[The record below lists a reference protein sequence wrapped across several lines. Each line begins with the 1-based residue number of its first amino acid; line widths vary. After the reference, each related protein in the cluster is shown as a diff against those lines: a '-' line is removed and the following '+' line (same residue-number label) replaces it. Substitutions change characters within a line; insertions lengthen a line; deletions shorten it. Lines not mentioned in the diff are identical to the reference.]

1 MALTYDELLE
11 RTEYLEKRV
20 RELEASSGELKGL
33 EDTLRLNLFELIDS
47 EERYRRLVE
56 TAPYGIVIHANGKI
70 LFINSTALKM
80 GGFDSLDEVIGTSI
94 LDIVHPDSRE
104 DVVKRMASRSR
115 TDESEPYAVKLLK
128 KDDSFLYAEAVSIA
142 TQFEG
147 QNVAMVFMRDI
158 TEQRKAE
165 EALRLSEEKYRMVFE
180 HAPVG
185 VIHFDHGGVITACND
200 NFVNIMGSYRDEIIG
215 MNLLELPDQ
224 NFISAIRNTIHGEL
238 GYYED
243 EYHSTFTAKVTPL
256 RAVFAPIKYADS
268 HFLGGVGIIE
278 DTTEQKQVVNAL
290 LESEARFRNLVE
302 AAPYGIIVHDVDAKI
317 VYINPF
323 GIQLAAYKNLE
334 EAIGESVIRRIHP
347 NSRAAVIKRFQKLL
361 QDRKSMP
368 TTEEKLI
375 RKTGEVRYGEV
386 TSMLSQYEGEE
397 AGYAFFHDITDR
409 KNAEDSLKDERRR
422 LEVTLRSIGD
432 GVIATDAEGNIV
444 LLNQVAEQLTGWTQ
458 EEALGNY
465 VDTVFHIINEL
476 VRNRCDSPIGK
487 VLQTGS
493 TVEHEKATLL
503 ISKDGTERVTA
514 YTSAPIKDIDNR
526 IIGVV
531 LAFRD
536 ITEKQRIEAE
546 LQKSQRLESVGILA
560 GGIAHDFNNILT
572 AIVGSINMAKMY
584 EEHNEMVTKILN
596 EAEKASF
603 RARDLTQQLLTFS
616 KGGMPV
622 KKITSIS
629 NVIKDSANF
638 VLHGTRVRCEFHI
651 PDTLWA
657 AEVDPGQISQVI
669 QNIVMNAEQAL
680 QDGGI
685 IHIYADNKTLTA
697 GEIPALQ
704 AGKYITISIIDHGR
718 GISAEIMP
726 KIFDP
731 YFTTKSNGTGLG
743 LTIAYSI
750 IKKHDGSINVF
761 SKVNEGTTFTIH
773 LPAYGEYIPEHT
785 VTEKEAFVGK
795 GKILIMDDE
804 ELIRNVVQELLG
816 RLGYEVETAKDGKAA
831 VEIYKKALKAGKPF
845 DLAILDLTVPGG
857 IGGKE
862 CVDTLKKINPGI
874 KAIVSSGYSNNP
886 IMSDYNRYGFSG
898 VIVKPYRLSDLIEVL
913 QNNLNKE
920 DV

>member
-1 MALTYDELLE
+1 
-11 RTEYLEKRV
+11 
-20 RELEASSGELKGL
+20 
-33 EDTLRLNLFELIDS
+33 
-47 EERYRRLVE
+47 
-56 TAPYGIVIHANGKI
+56 
-70 LFINSTALKM
+70 
-80 GGFDSLDEVIGTSI
+80 
-94 LDIVHPDSRE
+94 
-104 DVVKRMASRSR
+104 
-115 TDESEPYAVKLLK
+115 
-128 KDDSFLYAEAVSIA
+128 
-142 TQFEG
+142 
-147 QNVAMVFMRDI
+147 MRD
-158 TEQRKAE
+158 
-165 EALRLSEEKYRMVFE
+165 
-180 HAPVG
+180 
-185 VIHFDHGGVITACND
+185 
-200 NFVNIMGSYRDEIIG
+200 
-215 MNLLELPDQ
+215 
-224 NFISAIRNTIHGEL
+224 
-238 GYYED
+238 
-243 EYHSTFTAKVTPL
+243 
-256 RAVFAPIKYADS
+256 
-268 HFLGGVGIIE
+268 
-278 DTTEQKQVVNAL
+278 
-290 LESEARFRNLVE
+290 SEARFRNLVE
-302 AAPYGIIVHDVDAKI
+302 AAPYGIIVHDLDAKI
-317 VYINPF
+317 LYINPY
-323 GIQLAAYKNLE
+323 GILLATYKNLE

-347 NSRAAVIKRFQKLL
+347 DSRAAVIKQFRKQLE
-361 QDRKSMP
+361 DRLPTP

-386 TSMLSQYEGEE
+386 TSMLSQYEGKE

-409 KNAEDSLKDERRR
+409 KNAEDLLKDERRR
-422 LEVTLRSIGD
+422 LTVTLRSIGD
-432 GVIATDAEGNIV
+432 GVIATDAEGNVV

-458 EEALGNY
+458 EEALGNH
-465 VDTVFHIINEL
+465 VDTVFHIVNEL
-476 VRNRCDSPIGK
+476 SRKRCESPIGK

-493 TVEHEKATLL
+493 IVGHEGAPLL

-584 EEHNEMVTKILN
+584 EEHNDMVIKILN

-622 KKITSIS
+622 KKITAIT

-638 VLHGTRVRCEFHI
+638 VLHGTRVRCDFHI
-651 PDTLWA
+651 PETLWA
-657 AEVDPGQISQVI
+657 AEVDPGQIGQVI
-669 QNIVMNAEQAL
+669 QNIVMNAEQAM

-685 IHIYADNKTLTA
+685 IHIYADNRTVTA
-697 GEIPALQ
+697 DEIPALK
-704 AGKYITISIIDHGR
+704 AGKYITISIVDHGR
-718 GISAEIMP
+718 GISPDIIP

-750 IKKHDGSINVF
+750 IKKHDGGIDVS
-761 SKVNEGTTFTIH
+761 SKVNEGTTITIH
-773 LPAYGEYIPEHT
+773 LPAYGEYAPEN
-785 VTEKEAFVGK
+785 VLTEEEAFVGK

-816 RLGYEVETAKDGKAA
+816 RLGYEVQTANDGTAA
-831 VEIYKKALKAGKPF
+831 IEIYKNALQTDNPF

-862 CVDTLKKINPGI
+862 CIETLKKIHPGV

-886 IMSDYNRYGFSG
+886 IMSEYRRYGFSG

-913 QNNLNKE
+913 QKNLTNGKP
-920 DV
+920 